1 MPRPL
6 GLGHCPKKIES
17 GPGSLAPRRL
27 GAERHSLPPLT
38 PARWPCP
45 SASLQRSAA
54 QSNDTLRS
62 MAKLQEL
69 TVEANLGASQDGSI
83 ARAVLSPE
91 GLRIT
96 IAKGDSIREITLD
109 SQEQIEALS
118 RIFDTHRYAK
128 IG

>member
-1 MPRPL
+1 
-6 GLGHCPKKIES
+6 
-17 GPGSLAPRRL
+17 
-27 GAERHSLPPLT
+27 
-38 PARWPCP
+38 
-45 SASLQRSAA
+45 
-54 QSNDTLRS
+54 

-83 ARAVLSPE
+83 ARAALSPE

-118 RIFDTHRYAK
+118 RIFDTHGYAK